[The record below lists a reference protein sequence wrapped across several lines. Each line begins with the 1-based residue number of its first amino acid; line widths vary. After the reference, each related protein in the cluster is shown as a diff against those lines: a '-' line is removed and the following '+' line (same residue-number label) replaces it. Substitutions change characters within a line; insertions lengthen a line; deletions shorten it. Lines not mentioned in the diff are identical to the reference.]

1 MSPHR
6 LAFLVGGTE
15 GERLTRLGILNTSS
29 SARWHHRSGRCSG
42 RRRGTRAADQGPGGG
57 HEGDHQGDPQ
67 LHDCVRTVHLKRDFQ
82 ALVDRGGEAEP
93 IGRWGLAEIERLFA
107 LWHVRPGRETP
118 AQASDRRKG
127 RREVLL
133 RR

>member
-1 MSPHR
+1 M
-6 LAFLVGGTE
+6 GGE
-15 GERLTRLGILNTSS
+15 
-29 SARWHHRSGRCSG
+29 HHRQHHRNAPMC
-42 RRRGTRAADQGPGGG
+42 
-57 HEGDHQGDPQ
+57 
-67 LHDCVRTVHLKRDFQ
+67 DCVRMVHLKRDFQ